1 MIYLDS
7 AATSRYYVPVKDFF
21 KNPHANHALGIK
33 AQKEMNRCREIIK
46 KYIHVNEGI
55 VIFGY
60 SSTDLANRL
69 FNHSKVVGNG
79 VFIFGDEHESFYQ
92 YDNPIC
98 TSYVFQIQTLVN
110 NITGIKKPLVRKMEN
125 TFVIADYTAAIHH
138 MVLPDNAEEYYDAII
153 ASGHKFN
160 GPQGTGFMWISDRL
174 QKYLGGNICGNNE
187 YGFVPGTPNV
197 NGIFAMTGALTKDDY
212 TYIYSEDLLKSLKTV
227 FNRKNIEYKIIGENT
242 NKIAAINAIY
252 LPGINADALTNY
264 LSTKAIYISPGHSA
278 CAEASDYRVLN
289 SYGLT
294 NEEAACTIR
303 ISFDSQNNYGEI
315 NELAK
320 EISYF
325 TNKFVK

>member
-197 NGIFAMTGALTKDDY
+197 NGIFAMTEALIKDDY
-212 TYIYSEDLLKSLKTV
+212 TYIYSEDLLKSLKQ
-227 FNRKNIEYKIIGENT
+227 FLIEK
-242 NKIAAINAIY
+242 
-252 LPGINADALTNY
+252 
-264 LSTKAIYISPGHSA
+264 
-278 CAEASDYRVLN
+278 YRV
-289 SYGLT
+289 
-294 NEEAACTIR
+294 
-303 ISFDSQNNYGEI
+303 
-315 NELAK
+315 
-320 EISYF
+320 
-325 TNKFVK
+325 

>member
-110 NITGIKKPLVRKMEN
+110 NITGIKNL
-125 TFVIADYTAAIHH
+125 
-138 MVLPDNAEEYYDAII
+138 
-153 ASGHKFN
+153 
-160 GPQGTGFMWISDRL
+160 
-174 QKYLGGNICGNNE
+174 
-187 YGFVPGTPNV
+187 
-197 NGIFAMTGALTKDDY
+197 
-212 TYIYSEDLLKSLKTV
+212 
-227 FNRKNIEYKIIGENT
+227 
-242 NKIAAINAIY
+242 
-252 LPGINADALTNY
+252 
-264 LSTKAIYISPGHSA
+264 
-278 CAEASDYRVLN
+278 
-289 SYGLT
+289 
-294 NEEAACTIR
+294 
-303 ISFDSQNNYGEI
+303 
-315 NELAK
+315 
-320 EISYF
+320 
-325 TNKFVK
+325 